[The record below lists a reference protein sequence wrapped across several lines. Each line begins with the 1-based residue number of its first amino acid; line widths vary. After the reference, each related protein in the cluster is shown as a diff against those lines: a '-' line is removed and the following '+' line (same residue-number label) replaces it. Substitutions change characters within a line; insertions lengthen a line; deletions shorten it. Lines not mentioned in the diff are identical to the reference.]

1 MFNSII
7 MKSKFLLHYKNFLKY
22 SGWFVVIL
30 AIFLFGVSIGSG
42 YKGAGAMPIN
52 QNQNQTEKASLMVDY
67 GNGKVETYNDIVVK
81 SGETVFDVL
90 KKATENRKV
99 DLKYKDYGGD
109 LGIFVESIGGI
120 GKDPFGKKW
129 WQYWVN
135 NKYSQVGASTYKVVS
150 GDIIEFKFTEGQK

>member
-1 MFNSII
+1 
-7 MKSKFLLHYKNFLKY
+7 MKPKFFFQYKKFLKY
-22 SGWFVVIL
+22 VGWFVVIF
-30 AIFLFGVSIGSG
+30 AVFLLGVSVGSG
-42 YKGAGAMPIN
+42 YKGVGMVPIT

-81 SGETVFDVL
+81 SGETVFSVL
-90 KKATENRKV
+90 KKATESRKV
-99 DLKYKDYGGD
+99 DLKYKDYGGN
-109 LGIFVESIGGI
+109 LGVFVESIGGT

-135 NKYSQVGASTYKVVS
+135 NTYSQVGASTYKVES